1 MIALDYGYD
10 HVIDTLLDSE
20 AKFDGLPFVPI
31 SRFDFSQFFYTF
43 LLRLK
48 LESSSSCN

>member
-20 AKFDGLPFVPI
+20 AKFDGLC
-31 SRFDFSQFFYTF
+31 QFQDTTF
-43 LLRLK
+43 QNYSIL
-48 LESSSSCN
+48 SC